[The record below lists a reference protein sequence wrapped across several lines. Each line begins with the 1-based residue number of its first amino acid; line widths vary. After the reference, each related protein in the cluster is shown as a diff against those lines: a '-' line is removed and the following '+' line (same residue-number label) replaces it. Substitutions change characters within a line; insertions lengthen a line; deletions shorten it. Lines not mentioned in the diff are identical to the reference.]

1 MENTADPNQMVS
13 SETAVLNLHCVQ
25 KGKGKLTE
33 RFTSK
38 SSVHVQNGKH
48 IYLIKLSDRNSIF

>member
-38 SSVHVQNGKH
+38 SSVHVQNGNH
-48 IYLIKLSDRNSIF
+48 IYI